1 MQQAHLELVQSI
13 IQKGFKPCIVCSL
26 KSQVKIHDNNMIDIV
41 FQASVI
47 EDPQQHQML
56 DLYKVEKQM
65 LDIRTDIKL
74 PKEI

>member
-1 MQQAHLELVQSI
+1 
-13 IQKGFKPCIVCSL
+13 
-26 KSQVKIHDNNMIDIV
+26 MIDIV

-74 PKEI
+74 PKEIQEAIDE